1 MRIFEF
7 ENYREYLEFRLD
19 ADGARSGLRK
29 KMAEFI
35 PVHTTY
41 VSQVLKGR
49 AEFSL
54 EQAELINEFLE
65 HSEDEC
71 EFFTL
76 LLLRD
81 RSHHS
86 KLKRRFDIKIKTMRD
101 ERLKIKNRLSQTQEI
116 SQKDRERFYSN
127 SLYAAIHV
135 LSSLEEFQTIESLA
149 SGIKL
154 SRKKI
159 REMVDFLIRINILT
173 EVGGRLKPNN
183 SHVHLNSDSELILKH
198 HINWRQHT
206 INNLQFL
213 NTEDLHYSACMTL
226 SVADAAKIKESML
239 ANLKANV
246 DIISKSKDETA
257 FVMSFDFYKL
267 LSDE

>member
-7 ENYREYLEFRLD
+7 ENYREYLEFRLGLG
-19 ADGARSGLRK
+19 GARSGLRK

-65 HSEDEC
+65 HSEEEC
-71 EFFTL
+71 EFFIL

-135 LSSLEEFQTIESLA
+135 LSSLEEFQTIEGLA
-149 SGIKL
+149 FGIKL
-154 SRKKI
+154 SRKK
-159 REMVDFLIRINILT
+159 
-173 EVGGRLKPNN
+173 K
-183 SHVHLNSDSELILKH
+183 
-198 HINWRQHT
+198 
-206 INNLQFL
+206 
-213 NTEDLHYSACMTL
+213 
-226 SVADAAKIKESML
+226 
-239 ANLKANV
+239 
-246 DIISKSKDETA
+246 
-257 FVMSFDFYKL
+257 FVKWWIF
-267 LSDE
+267 